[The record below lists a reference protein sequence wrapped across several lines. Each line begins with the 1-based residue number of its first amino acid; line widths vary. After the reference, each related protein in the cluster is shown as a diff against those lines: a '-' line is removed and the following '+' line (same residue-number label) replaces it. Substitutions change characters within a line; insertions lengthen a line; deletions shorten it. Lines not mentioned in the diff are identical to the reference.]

1 MTFFVIPGL
10 TRNPENSLFS
20 MDSRFRGNDNEAK
33 SLILQKSKI
42 EYKRLIT
49 MQILLGKLINFR
61 LTPSKI
67 IPVFNHLD

>member
-20 MDSRFRGNDNEAK
+20 MDSRGNDNEAK

-61 LTPSKI
+61 LTPSKTI
-67 IPVFNHLD
+67 LVFNHLD

>member
-33 SLILQKSKI
+33 SLILQKSKNLI
-42 EYKRLIT
+42 YKEAQGVLQNRE
-49 MQILLGKLINFR
+49 QIRKYNG
-61 LTPSKI
+61 S
-67 IPVFNHLD
+67 